1 MTCRSLT
8 VGAVGILY
16 YLEHQGLFNM
26 YIDLYI
32 YKLYINYIY
41 IYIYIFF
48 FFFGELLSTLSGVK
62 YRIAKVL
69 LSIRYKC

>member
-48 FFFGELLSTLSGVK
+48 FGELLSTLSGVK

-69 LSIRYKC
+69 LSIR

>member
-41 IYIYIFF
+41 IYIY

-69 LSIRYKC
+69 LSIR